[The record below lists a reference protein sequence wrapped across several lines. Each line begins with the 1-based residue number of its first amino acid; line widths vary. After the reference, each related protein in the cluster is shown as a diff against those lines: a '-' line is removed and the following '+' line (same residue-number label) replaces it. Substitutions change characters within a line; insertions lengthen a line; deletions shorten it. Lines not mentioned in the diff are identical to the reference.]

1 MIGSIAAIENK
12 ASIGYSAA
20 KSVLFNYNKNLAIN
34 FVNEKVISKL
44 VIPGSF
50 LSTNGSMKRLKN
62 KNIKIYNKI
71 KKLMPNTKMQKSIDI
86 IQFTEFL
93 LKNESDLLNGT
104 YVSLSNLESK
114 SIFL

>member
-1 MIGSIAAIENK
+1 
-12 ASIGYSAA
+12 
-20 KSVLFNYNKNLAIN
+20 
-34 FVNEKVISKL
+34 
-44 VIPGSF
+44 
-50 LSTNGSMKRLKN
+50 MKRLKN

-71 KKLMPNTKMQKSIDI
+71 KKSMPNTKMQKSIDI